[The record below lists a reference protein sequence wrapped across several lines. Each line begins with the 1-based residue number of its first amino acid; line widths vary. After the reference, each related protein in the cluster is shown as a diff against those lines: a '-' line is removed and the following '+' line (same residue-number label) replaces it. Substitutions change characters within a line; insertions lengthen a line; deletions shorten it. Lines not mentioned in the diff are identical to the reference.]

1 MTKAIITGAGQDAT
15 HLALFLLQKDYEVII
30 ATRRSGSSGNWRFKE
45 EGLYDYS
52 NFKIEYCDLTEFHV
66 VCELVKKHKP
76 DELYNL
82 AAQSFVQ
89 SSFNHVHTTFNS
101 NTIGHINI
109 LEAVRY
115 HSPLTKIYFASSSEM
130 FGKVQETP
138 QSETTPFYPRSPYGV
153 SKLASYWMGKNYRE
167 SFGMF
172 VANGILF
179 NHEGRLRGEEFVT
192 RKISLA
198 VAKMRIAYD
207 NDLLPNVLEI
217 GNMYSKRDW
226 GNAED
231 YVKGMWLMLQQ
242 DIPEDFILATN
253 KTYTIKDF
261 INEAWGCIS
270 ETPLDWQ
277 GKDVDEQAID
287 FDGNIVVR
295 VNPEFF
301 RPAEVQLL
309 LGDYSKAKKILN
321 WEPETNFGEL
331 VKLMVN
337 EDTKRVE
344 SL

>member
-1 MTKAIITGAGQDAT
+1 MTKAIITGNGQDT
-15 HLALFLLQKDYEVII
+15 SYLTKLLLEKDYEVII
-30 ATRRSGSSGNWRFKE
+30 ATRRSGSSNNWRLKE
-45 EGLYDYS
+45 L
-52 NFKIEYCDLTEFHV
+52 NLLTHPNLKIEYCDLTESNV
-66 VCELVKKHKP
+66 VCELIKKHRP

-89 SSFNHVHTTFNS
+89 TSFDHVHTTFNS
-101 NTIGHINI
+101 NTIGYINI

-115 HSPLTKIYFASSSEM
+115 HSPSTKVYFAASSEM

-138 QSETTPFYPRSPYGV
+138 QTEMTPFYPRSPYGV
-153 SKLASYWMGKNYRE
+153 SKLASYWIGKNYRE
-167 SFGMF
+167 SFGLF

-179 NHEGRLRGEEFVT
+179 NHESPMRGSEFVT

-198 VAKMRIAYD
+198 IAKMRIAYD
-207 NDLLPNVLEI
+207 NDLEPNVLEI

-231 YVKGMWLMLQQ
+231 YVLGMWMMLQQ

-261 INEAWGCIS
+261 VNEAWRCIS

-277 GKDVDEQAID
+277 GTDVDEQAID
-287 FDGNIVVR
+287 FNGNVVVR

-301 RPAEVQLL
+301 RPAEVEIL
-309 LGDYSKAKKILN
+309 LGDYSKAKKILS
-321 WEPETNFGEL
+321 WEPETTFGEL
-331 VKLMVN
+331 VKLMVLKDILRL
-337 EDTKRVE
+337 EK
-344 SL
+344 